1 MANSI
6 EELLTP
12 AFIVDLQKVQRNANV
27 MIDRFKKLGVQLR
40 PHMKTH
46 KTIEC
51 GHIMTGGTRRCI
63 VVSTLAEAF
72 FFANHGFDDIL
83 YAFSL
88 SLDKIDKCAELSER
102 LDLFH
107 VLFDNM
113 TVLEALKKKPL
124 KEGKLWRVWLKLD
137 CENGRA
143 GVLHTE
149 AAAVDLAKAISE
161 SSGIEL
167 SGVYAHC
174 GNTYKCSGAQEIQA
188 VAQRTISAVLSFG
201 EKLKSAG
208 ISCPKFT
215 TGSTPSC
222 SLPVED
228 MGLLNEVH
236 PGNYIFYD
244 LQQYLLG
251 SCKMED
257 VAVRVLTRVV
267 GHCPHRNQLLVD
279 CGWTALSLH
288 SLGHLQTGFAMIDG
302 HPDLKLLG
310 MTQEHG
316 IIEPVSGQLDYAK
329 FPLGSLLSIIPY
341 HSCAAAAMHPTYFVH
356 SEGKVVATWKPVR
369 GW

>member
-244 LQQYLLG
+244 QENQETYKDSWDLPTQPLKCKSKCIVIVISREATPSPHLL
-251 SCKMED
+251 
-257 VAVRVLTRVV
+257 
-267 GHCPHRNQLLVD
+267 
-279 CGWTALSLH
+279 
-288 SLGHLQTGFAMIDG
+288 I
-302 HPDLKLLG
+302 
-310 MTQEHG
+310 G
-316 IIEPVSGQLDYAK
+316 IIWRVTLKEESTENTASVLY
-329 FPLGSLLSIIPY
+329 L
-341 HSCAAAAMHPTYFVH
+341 HEM
-356 SEGKVVATWKPVR
+356 
-369 GW
+369 